1 MSEIILAFG
10 LITMFTMITNGMVIY
25 KQDNL
30 MTLDKMGIEIGKRCP
45 EQVLEYLNGKKF
57 NLSEIS
63 GKIIF
68 VEEDCV
74 TCQVLVETINVSGR
88 KDDDM
93 ITILV
98 GKKENAVRFVQKY
111 PAWNKVSFFE
121 REELY
126 SMLNISAFPFYM
138 DLNNGIVEEKGAA
151 SAGKVL
157 KDQLWMKK

>member
-98 GKKENAVRFVQKY
+98 GKKRMRCVLCK
-111 PAWNKVSFFE
+111 
-121 REELY
+121 
-126 SMLNISAFPFYM
+126 NIQR
-138 DLNNGIVEEKGAA
+138 GIKFLFLKGRNYIRC
-151 SAGKVL
+151 
-157 KDQLWMKK
+157 